1 MSEWMRKEKHT
12 YTHRGRGRERERQR
26 TSVRNGFDVTMSRS
40 IAVLDQ
46 QMHVFATTYII
57 ITNNVSHQ
65 LISYDERRNKE
76 EEEGEQQQQMHS
88 ACGRLNDSL
97 HCIFLSI
104 QKSRKSEDTR
114 SSINSIVPYF

>member
-1 MSEWMRKEKHT
+1 MRKEKHT
-12 YTHRGRGRERERQR
+12 YTHGGREGERM
-26 TSVRNGFDVTMSRS
+26 SVRNGFDVTMSRS

-65 LISYDERRNKE
+65 LISYDERRNEE
-76 EEEGEQQQQMHS
+76 EEEGEQQQMHS

-97 HCIFLSI
+97 QCIFLSI